1 MSTKAHSLKPGKSTS
16 DRSEVNV
23 WPSDTIER
31 AILERDIRIADIHPN
46 KELDLLVIVLNTR
59 DVVRVPLSAYV
70 RLAKAG
76 TKALANWQL
85 LGEGYGVHWPDL
97 DEHLSLKGFLR
108 DAMMSEFLHQWARPG
123 IARTKRTKVR
133 V

>member
-1 MSTKAHSLKPGKSTS
+1 LKPGKSTS
-16 DRSEVNV
+16 DRSEINV

-31 AILERDIRIADIHPN
+31 TILEQDIRIADIHPN

-59 DVVRVPLSAYV
+59 DVVRVPLSAYA

-76 TKALANWQL
+76 PKALANWQL
-85 LGEGYGVHWPDL
+85 LGDGYGVYWPDL

-108 DAMMSEFLHQWARPG
+108 DAMMSEFLHQWARPR
-123 IARTKRTKVR
+123 ISRSKRRKVR
-133 V
+133 A